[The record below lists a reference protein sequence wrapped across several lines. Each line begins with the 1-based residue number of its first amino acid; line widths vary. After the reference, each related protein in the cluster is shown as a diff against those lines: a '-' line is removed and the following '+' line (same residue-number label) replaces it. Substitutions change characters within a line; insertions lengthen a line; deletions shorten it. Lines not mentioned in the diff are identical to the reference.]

1 MRKSSKRFPWENVF
15 AWWLDILPEDWGEL
29 LFRLN
34 LIICK
39 LFFTHS
45 CSSVSE
51 NDIMINRNST
61 SEKILFVYPTSKGM
75 DISIFPVLISHCYPC
90 TLFIFQNIIL
100 GGNRT
105 FSTTVGKN
113 ISGGDTVFYD

>member
-1 MRKSSKRFPWENVF
+1 MEPTCICNPKRLKCLKTRLDPTSIYFLVSKANAPSSTYSMQKSSKRVPWENF
-15 AWWLDILPEDWGEL
+15 IAGWLVIIPEDWGEL

-39 LFFTHS
+39 LFFTHF

-75 DISIFPVLISHCYPC
+75 DISISQY
-90 TLFIFQNIIL
+90 
-100 GGNRT
+100 
-105 FSTTVGKN
+105 
-113 ISGGDTVFYD
+113 